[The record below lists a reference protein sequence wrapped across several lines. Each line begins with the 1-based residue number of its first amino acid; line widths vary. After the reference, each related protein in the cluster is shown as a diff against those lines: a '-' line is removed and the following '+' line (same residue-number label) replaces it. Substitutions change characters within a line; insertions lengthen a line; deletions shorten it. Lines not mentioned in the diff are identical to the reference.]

1 MAGII
6 KAIRQPRKITVH
18 RAGDIVRVEV
28 EGAGNRDIEAA
39 FKEAERFKTLS
50 GFKEDAE

>member
-1 MAGII
+1 MIAGS
-6 KAIRQPRKITVH
+6 
-18 RAGDIVRVEV
+18 
-28 EGAGNRDIEAA
+28 RDIEAA